1 MREKNAVKNAIDKTL
16 KKDDGKD
23 RIKVIELVLFK
34 QTHTIDGAAQIV
46 CCSERTARRWHTDF
60 IRLVAKEYGL
70 LE

>member
-1 MREKNAVKNAIDKTL
+1 MREKDAVQNAIDKTL
-16 KKDDGKD
+16 EKDDGKD
-23 RIKVIELVLFK
+23 RIKVIELVFFR
-34 QTHTIDGAAQIV
+34 QTHTIDGAAQVV